1 MNTFFNDLRYAF
13 RMLAK
18 RPGFTAIALITLAM
32 GIGVNTI
39 MFSVVNVLSFRPVN
53 VKAPERLVKCKT
65 ARFLGDQFTPNI
77 VERIREDNAVFTDVM
92 AFSRY
97 GDCTLKLANLS
108 TSGQKT
114 FVLSNYFSVLGVTPD
129 RGRDFLPNDE
139 TPGTEPVGVLSH
151 GAWRRLG
158 RDPEAIGKVISVNG
172 FPCRI
177 IGITPAG
184 FTGPTLLDKIDIWL
198 SLGSKANMLS
208 ETDQQRIAQRPSWY
222 DYCKYPA
229 FMIPVG
235 RLKPGLALP
244 DAQTQFRSMAA
255 SLLELFHPHV
265 RAKNRYWVLQP
276 LPRYFLSSEDG
287 YFRIPAICSLI
298 MGAGVT
304 LLCIACLNLANMVI
318 VQGASRHRELTIRT
332 ALGGGR
338 WRIVQQLLVEALLL
352 ALAGGGLGLIVAF
365 AGMTLLNNSIA
376 APSMMQ
382 PFVFRL
388 DTPVFLATL
397 VSCLVATLLS
407 GLWPA
412 LRLSGRHIMSGMK
425 TLHGGRSQASDPIGR
440 LVPSS
445 FSVAGQLALSVVLLM
460 GAFLFVH
467 SAAKAAHATPGYGF
481 EGKLVAHIDFRVE
494 GHTRQIRSRLRR
506 QLVDRM
512 DSLPDIQAAGFCNL
526 MHFGDRFSSDEVKM
540 LDPSESQREVACK
553 RQLVDAGYFNA
564 VGMPLLQG
572 RYFTAEEGMNNA
584 SVAIIDETLARK
596 LRPDGNV
603 LGSMLVRW
611 KQTQGVEIVGI
622 VPEVRHRILE
632 KQIQSHVY
640 YPIKEPERAYLIL
653 RVNDALAGSEQS
665 LLKRI
670 RQEIRQVD
678 ERLVVNSLSTLSDH
692 HRNGFEMWAVRMVA
706 GLSLFFGISALFLAT
721 PGVYGIKGYTV
732 ATRIPEF
739 GIRMALGAT
748 GRNIVTMVLREGW
761 IFMGI
766 GLIIGMACALAILHV
781 LGTLIL
787 KHVLCDVQAIDP
799 FSISA
804 ALIAIA
810 LTTLLAGY
818 IPARRAA
825 KVDPMVALR
834 YE

>member
-1 MNTFFNDLRYAF
+1 MMTDFKYAL
-13 RMLAK
+13 RMLRK
-18 RPGFTAIALITLAM
+18 RPGFTAIALITLAI
-32 GIGVNTI
+32 GIGANTI
-39 MFSVVNVLSFRPVN
+39 MFSVVNALSFRPVN
-53 VKAPERLVKCKT
+53 VKAPERLVICKT
-65 ARFLGDQFTPNI
+65 ARFLGDRFTPDV
-77 VERIREDNAVFTDVM
+77 VERIREDNPIFTDVM

-97 GDCTLKLANLS
+97 GDCALRLS
-108 TSGQKT
+108 NMSMPGKKT
-114 FVLSNYFSVLGVTPD
+114 FVTSNYFSVLGVTPD
-129 RGRDFLPNDE
+129 RGRNFLPNEE
-139 TPGTEPVGVLSH
+139 TPGTESVGILSH

-158 RDPEAIGKVISVNG
+158 ADPEVVGKIVSVNG

-177 IGITPAG
+177 IGLTPAG
-184 FTGPTLLDKIDIWL
+184 FTGPTLLDKVDIWL

-208 ETDQQRIAQRPSWY
+208 ETDQQRIAQRSGWY
-222 DYCKYPA
+222 DYCKYPT
-229 FMIPVG
+229 FMIPIG

-244 DAQTQFRSMAA
+244 DAQTQFRSMSA
-255 SLLELFHPHV
+255 SLLELFDSSV
-265 RAKNRYWVLQP
+265 REKNKYWLLQP
-276 LPRYFLSSEDG
+276 LPRYFLSVEDG
-287 YFRIPAICSLI
+287 YFRIPVICSLI

-338 WRIVQQLLVEALLL
+338 WRIVKQLLVEALLL

-365 AGMTLLNNSIA
+365 WGITLLNSTIA

-382 PFVFRL
+382 PIVFGL

-412 LRLSGRHIMSGMK
+412 MRLSGRHIMSGMK
-425 TLHGGRSQASDPIGR
+425 TLHCGRSQASDPIGR

-494 GHTRQIRSRLRR
+494 GHTGQIRSQLCR
-506 QLVDRM
+506 QLVDHMRA
-512 DSLPDIQAAGFCNL
+512 LPDIQAAGFCNL
-526 MHFGDRFSSDEVKM
+526 MHFGDRFSEDEVKM
-540 LDPSESQREVACK
+540 LDPSESQRDVGCK
-553 RQLVDAGYFNA
+553 KQLVDAGYFNA

-572 RYFTAEEGMNNA
+572 RYFTREEGMNNA

-603 LGSMLVRW
+603 LGSMLVKW

-622 VPEVRHRILE
+622 VPGVRHRILE
-632 KQIQSHVY
+632 KQIEAHVY
-640 YPIKEPERAYLIL
+640 YPIKEPETAYLIL
-653 RVNDALAGSEQS
+653 RVNEALAGSEQS
-665 LLKRI
+665 LLRRI

-678 ERLVVNSLSTLSDH
+678 ERLIVNSLSTLSDF
-692 HRNGFEMWAVRMVA
+692 HRDGFEMWGVRMVA

-721 PGVYGIKGYTV
+721 LGVYGIKGYTV

-761 IFMGI
+761 LIMGL
-766 GLIIGMACALAILHV
+766 GLALGMACALAVLHV
-781 LGTLIL
+781 LSTLIL
-787 KHVLCDVQAIDP
+787 KHVLCDVQPIDP
-799 FSISA
+799 LSISA
-804 ALIAIA
+804 TLLAIA
-810 LTTLLAGY
+810 LATLLAGY

-825 KVDPMVALR
+825 RTDPMVALR